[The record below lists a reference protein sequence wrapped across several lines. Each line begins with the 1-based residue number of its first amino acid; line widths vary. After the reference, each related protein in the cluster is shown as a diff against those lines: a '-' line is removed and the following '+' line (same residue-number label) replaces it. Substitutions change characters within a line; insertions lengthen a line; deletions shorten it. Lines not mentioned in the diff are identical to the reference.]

1 MNQRAA
7 QRTKESMHEV
17 VALVKAKGDK
27 DWNSERGMTEKAL
40 GNNNTSFHHL
50 NPQSIQCSFSQTLWG
65 HL

>member
-17 VALVKAKGDK
+17 AALVKAKGDK
-27 DWNSERGMTEKAL
+27 TGTQGGGMTEKAL

>member
-27 DWNSERGMTEKAL
+27 ELGSGRGNDRE
-40 GNNNTSFHHL
+40 SFGKQQHIVS
-50 NPQSIQCSFSQTLWG
+50 PP
-65 HL
+65 